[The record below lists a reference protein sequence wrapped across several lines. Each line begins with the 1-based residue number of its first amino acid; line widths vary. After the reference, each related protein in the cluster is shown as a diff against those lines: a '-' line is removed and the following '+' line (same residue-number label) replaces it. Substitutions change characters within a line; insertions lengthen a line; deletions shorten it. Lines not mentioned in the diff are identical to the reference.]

1 MLIVMSDIGR
11 HAFGF
16 AAIVLGLVGMF
27 FGQLAGVWQPMPDVA
42 AEWHWFPYAVAA
54 AFLIAGVAVQWSRG
68 EPAGGFV
75 LAALYGLFA
84 GLWVKRIL
92 LLPFVFG
99 TWGGFA
105 EELSLVSAAL
115 LLAFRRNWAGDW
127 SKGRSSTSCE
137 CYSAFALW
145 PSG

>member
-1 MLIVMSDIGR
+1 MLLGSR
-11 HAFGF
+11 RWFS
-16 AAIVLGLVGMF
+16 GLVGMF

-84 GLWVKRIL
+84 GSGSGAIL

-105 EELSLVSAAL
+105 EELSLLVAAL
-115 LLAFRRNWAGDW
+115 LLAFRRNWAGD
-127 SKGRSSTSCE
+127 SASGQRSTSCE